1 MAIYLPE
8 LDQVD
13 LEFPHPNTA
22 LEDPNGL
29 LAFGGDL
36 SPQRLIHAYQQGI
49 FPWYAEGEPL
59 LWWSPSPRAV
69 ILPDVFQPSKSLK
82 KFFRKSGYQV
92 TLNHACHQ
100 VIEQCAYSRGPDA
113 TWITPA
119 MIQAYK
125 NLHQLGHCHS
135 VEVWLQGQ
143 LIGGLYGISVGAV
156 FCGESMFSLADNAS
170 KIALWH
176 FCRHFS
182 AHGGK
187 LIDCQIMNP
196 HLNSLGAREIDR
208 DAFLQSLAHLRCAIL
223 TADCYSPQV
232 ITL

>member
-1 MAIYLPE
+1 MALYLPE
-8 LDQVD
+8 LDPVD
-13 LEFPHPNTA
+13 LQFPHPDTA
-22 LEDPNGL
+22 LDDPNGL

-36 SPQRLIHAYQQGI
+36 SIRRLIQAYQQGI

-59 LWWSPSPRAV
+59 LWWSPTPRAV
-69 ILPDVFQPSKSLK
+69 IVPDQFKPSKSLK
-82 KFFRKSGYQV
+82 KFYRKSGYQV

-100 VIEQCAYSRGPDA
+100 VIEQCAFSRGADA

-125 NLHQLGHCHS
+125 DLHDRGHCHS
-135 VEVWLQGQ
+135 VEVWQDSQ

-170 KIALWH
+170 KIALWQ
-176 FCRHFS
+176 FCEHFS
-182 AHGGK
+182 AHQGQ
-187 LIDCQIMNP
+187 LVDCQIMNP
-196 HLNSLGAREIDR
+196 HLASLGAQELPR
-208 DAFLQSLAHLRCAIL
+208 DAFLKSLAHMKCAIL
-223 TADCYSPQV
+223 TADCYTPQL